1 MFKRIS
7 IKNFRGFQ
15 DLEVSECVR
24 FNLVVGQNNVGK
36 TALLEAIFL
45 HIGPKNPELSLKLP
59 AFRGIELQE
68 MSAESL
74 WSSLFYRFSA
84 DEKIVLKSYDEK
96 GNIQKLEIEL
106 GAKEK
111 LTMNRHEEKQI
122 KMPTMSAVTSSSPP
136 NRIELKYIDSK
147 QKTHIASA
155 TIEPDGLKIKNL
167 RNPDF
172 PGIYVLARGTGGSR
186 EDADRYSLLDVKGEQ
201 NVISEILKKIEPR
214 LSRLSVVSSPLG
226 SSIHGEIGIGR
237 LLPIQLMGDGTA
249 RLLTL
254 SLAIA
259 SATNGIVLV
268 DEIENGM
275 HYSIMKDVFKELISL
290 ANRYN
295 VQIFATT
302 HSHECL
308 QAAYHSFETF
318 DKKAFAIIR
327 LDRIDDVIKATV
339 YDWNSMSTVL
349 ETGWE
354 VRG

>member
-15 DLEVSECVR
+15 KLEVSECAR
-24 FNLVVGQNNVGK
+24 LNLVVGENNVGK

-45 HIGPKNPELSLKLP
+45 HIGPKNPELSLRLP
-59 AFRGIELQE
+59 AFRGIEFQE
-68 MSAESL
+68 LSAESL
-74 WSSLFYRFSA
+74 WCSLFYRFNN
-84 DEKIVLKSYDEK
+84 DEKIILESYDEK

-106 GAKEK
+106 GTKEK
-111 LTMNRHEEKQI
+111 LTMNRHEDKQI
-122 KMPTMSAVTSSSPP
+122 KIPTVSVVTSSSPP
-136 NRIELKYIDSK
+136 NRIELKYINSK
-147 QKTHIASA
+147 QQAHIASA

-172 PGIYVLARGTGGSR
+172 PGIYVLARGKGGSR

-201 NVISEILKKIEPR
+201 NVILEILKKIEPR

-226 SSIHGEIGIGR
+226 SSIQGEIGIGR

-254 SLAIA
+254 ALAIT

-275 HYSIMKDVFKELISL
+275 HYSIMEDVFKEIISL
-290 ANRYN
+290 ANLYN

-302 HSHECL
+302 HSLECVH
-308 QAAYHSFETF
+308 AAYHSFETF
-318 DKKAFAIIR
+318 DKKDFAVIR
-327 LDRIDDVIKATV
+327 LDRINDTIKATL
-339 YDWNSMSTVL
+339 YDWNSMSAVL
-349 ETGWE
+349 QTGWE